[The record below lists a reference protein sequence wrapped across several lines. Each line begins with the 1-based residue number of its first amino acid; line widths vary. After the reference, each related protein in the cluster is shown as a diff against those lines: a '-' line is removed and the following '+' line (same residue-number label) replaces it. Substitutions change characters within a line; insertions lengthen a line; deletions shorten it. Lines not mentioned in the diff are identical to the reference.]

1 MVKCRPAMQE
11 TRVQSLSW
19 EDPLEKETATH
30 SSTLAWKIP
39 WIEEPGRLQSKR
51 SQRVGHNR
59 ATSLSFATHRFN
71 LPIESLS
78 FDSPML
84 NFDFV
89 IEMLS
94 HCQSSTLHLIQL
106 SSLLLSLSL
115 SFFFFGYSAFH
126 VAPWFCYQG
135 WNLCPQKW
143 NCSLN
148 RQTAR
153 EVMLLF
159 LLRFSDLKTGIH
171 RIL

>member
-1 MVKCRPAMQE
+1 
-11 TRVQSLSW
+11 
-19 EDPLEKETATH
+19 
-30 SSTLAWKIP
+30 
-39 WIEEPGRLQSKR
+39 
-51 SQRVGHNR
+51 
-59 ATSLSFATHRFN
+59 
-71 LPIESLS
+71 
-78 FDSPML
+78 ML

-106 SSLLLSLSL
+106 SYLLLSVFF
-115 SFFFFGYSAFH
+115 FFFFGYTAFH
-126 VAPWFCYQG
+126 VAPWFRYQG

-159 LLRFSDLKTGIH
+159 LLRFSDPKTGIH